1 MPNVYPLDPN
11 FGGGSGKTAGIPGI
25 PNLDT
30 STGTVAPIIPAEKI
44 IQSYKNR
51 FVSQDQIDK
60 WDSVYKA
67 IEQNNGINYR
77 WYQTVTIN
85 QQILDNSNLV
95 TLPNNKCF
103 YDLDSKSLM
112 VFVND
117 NYVAPSKYIITN
129 KRQFYFKNGVVAL
142 NDVVHIVHLNK
153 ENQISNYDTTLMA
166 IATTWQYTYTN
177 DTGNS
182 ITKITLDNKHSFL
195 NPDKYSVLVYIDG
208 KYIPTS
214 MYSIDNTRDLTFDG
228 ALVTLDNGSTLT
240 IIQLGQVLPNEE
252 YVGFLWGETINS
264 SATGG
269 MTFTIS
275 KGHAFTN
282 LHDKSSLV
290 FLNGKITKKY
300 TILNTN
306 TIKFDHDVGPNADIE
321 IIQLGFT
328 TDLTRIKELLNLNN
342 LNSLTFDESLYVKK
356 ADRNVPNGVAGIELD
371 GFIDNKYINL
381 NDAFM
386 DRIKAALTASGWTP
400 GGGGGSGGST
410 NVNVWRHEG
419 ELTAPNLSVIQ
430 LPADKVVTANKN
442 DYIIFIFGSCISTT
456 DYDLDVPNNSIKI
469 ANPFYQQAGMK
480 YNIWHIS
487 TN

>member
-11 FGGGSGKTAGIPGI
+11 FKSGNGGNIAGIPGI
-25 PNLDT
+25 GNLNT
-30 STGTVAPIIPAEKI
+30 SNGTISPIIPAEKI

-77 WYQTVTIN
+77 WYQTVVIT
-85 QQILDNSNLV
+85 QKILDNSNLV

-117 NYVAPSKYIITN
+117 NYVAPAKYIITN
-129 KRQFYFKNGVVAL
+129 KRQFYFKNGVITL
-142 NDVVHIVHLNK
+142 NDVVHIIHLNK

-166 IATTWQYTYTN
+166 IATTWQYSYKN
-177 DTGNS
+177 DTGND
-182 ITKITLDNKHSFL
+182 ITKLTLDNSHSFL

-214 MYSIDNTRDLTFDG
+214 MYTIDNTRDITFDG
-228 ALVTLDNGSTLT
+228 ALVTIPNNSTVT

-264 SATGG
+264 GPAGG
-269 MTFTIS
+269 VSFTIS

-282 LHDKSSLV
+282 LHDKSALV
-290 FLNGKITKKY
+290 FLNGKITKQY
-300 TILNTN
+300 TIVNSN
-306 TIKFDHDVGPNADIE
+306 TIKFDSDVGPSANIE

-328 TDLTRIKELLNLNN
+328 TDLTRIKELLQLNN
-342 LNSLTFDESLYVKK
+342 LNNLTFDESLYIKK
-356 ADRNVPNGVAGIELD
+356 TDRNVPDGVAGIELD
-371 GFIDNKYINL
+371 GYIDSKYIKIDDN
-381 NDAFM
+381 FM
-386 DRIKAALTASGWTP
+386 DRVKAALTASGWTP
-400 GGGGGSGGST
+400 GGGGSGGTT

-419 ELTAPNLSVIQ
+419 ELTPPDLSTIK
-430 LPADKVVTANKN
+430 LPTDKVVTSSKN

-456 DYDLDVPNNSIKI
+456 DYDLDVPNNSIRI

-487 TN
+487 TV